1 VVQSVK
7 ALGAALHSALEK
19 ADGEELS
26 QLRQRHELA
35 ILRMTDEVRRREV
48 EEAEEALAGLEAQ
61 QANASWRGKHYRS
74 LLREGSISEE
84 KQAAEKTKK
93 SHYWS
98 QAAQVVSARASVIQ
112 IADAVSLD
120 RNTGKGRGWTFE
132 INPSGFAFALAD
144 AAVAL
149 AQNRAAGTSF
159 QSAQLSRQA
168 SNIRRSQDWRFQL
181 ESAEREVNALEP
193 QIRSAELR
201 LANARQQLKIFRM
214 QRDQAQQIEEF
225 LRTKYSSQALYQF
238 QANALRTLYYQTY
251 QLAFRLARLAEKSF
265 NFELSSSKQFIRF
278 GYWNGARDGLLAGEY
293 LHQDLE
299 RMEVAYLE
307 DNVREREIMRSLSL
321 ASLDPV
327 AMEHLREAGKTEFD
341 VPEALFDLDHGHMWY
356 RKLRSVT
363 TTISAVSG
371 RFASVSGRLRLL
383 SSGFRQSS
391 SAIVLGGTIEAVSL
405 SHGQDDPGVFQ
416 LDHGDPRYVPFEQ
429 KGAVARWALEL
440 AGAADDNGL
449 KQMDWRQISDV
460 VLTLRYTA
468 RVPPVDPVPPTSV
481 SPGSFICRKDPDFNG
496 IKVAW
501 SAVRDFP
508 DAWQRFVDP
517 GSDDFKVLRL
527 RLGRSQV
534 PTEFMSFGPLK
545 VQRVALGFRLKTGA
559 SSVTSATIAVGPDRY
574 LVASSTPS
582 GTNVSLVSLFSL
594 TTVAGAELTHVKA
607 GTGTSAALPGSPVIQ
622 LEDEVEVVIT
632 LPTLV
637 PEDVVDLFLIA
648 LVSP

>member
-1 VVQSVK
+1 
-7 ALGAALHSALEK
+7 
-19 ADGEELS
+19 
-26 QLRQRHELA
+26 
-35 ILRMTDEVRRREV
+35 MTDEVRRREV

-278 GYWNGARDGLLAGEY
+278 GYWNGARNGLLAGEY

-307 DNVREREIMRSLSL
+307 DNVREREIIRSISL

-327 AMEHLREAGKTEFD
+327 ALELLREGGSCAFD
-341 VPEALFDLDHGHMWY
+341 VPEVLFDLDHGRMWL
-356 RKLRSVT
+356 RKIKSVAT
-363 TTISAVSG
+363 TVSAISG
-371 RFASVSGRLRLL
+371 RFSAVNGRLKMM
-383 SSGFRQSS
+383 SSGVRA
-391 SAIVLGGTIEAVSL
+391 SAIDSVALETTLEVISL

-416 LDHGDPRYVPFEQ
+416 VDHNDPRYVPFER
-429 KGAVARWALEL
+429 KGAISTWKLDL
-440 AGAADDNGL
+440 AGGTGSTGR
-449 KQMDWRQISDV
+449 KQIDWRQVSDV
-460 VLTLRYTA
+460 VLTIRYTA
-468 RVPPVDPVPPTSV
+468 HAPDADPVPPSSVDLEGFV
-481 SPGSFICRKDPDFNG
+481 SPATGGSFNG

-545 VQRVALGFRLKTGA
+545 VQRVALGFRLETGA
-559 SSVTSATIAVGPDRY
+559 TSVTSATIAVGPEQY
-574 LVASSTPS
+574 LVATSGASTTS
-582 GTNVSLVSLFSL
+582 VTLASLFGL
-594 TTVAGAELTHVKA
+594 TTVAGAELTHVK
-607 GTGTSAALPGSPVIQ
+607 TGTDTPALPGSPVIR

-632 LPTLV
+632 LPTLA